1 VIVVRVL
8 FFAALAA
15 ILGALALY
23 VIKRDRR
30 YLRFIGKVVQYTLV
44 LLLGVFMFYALRRT
58 FIAL

>member
-1 VIVVRVL
+1 MIVVRVL
-8 FFAALAA
+8 FYAALAA
-15 ILGALALY
+15 ILGALSLY

-44 LLLGVFMFYALRRT
+44 LLLGVFMFYALRRA

>member
-8 FFAALAA
+8 FSIALAA

-44 LLLGVFMFYALRRT
+44 LLLGVFMFYALRRA